1 MCKTT
6 TSKLLILIKSLFS
19 MSRFIVAD
27 RINEY
32 RGTGGVRIEDDVI
45 VHADHTELMSVVP
58 RYIKIVP

>member
-1 MCKTT
+1 M
-6 TSKLLILIKSLFS
+6 
-19 MSRFIVAD
+19 AD

-58 RYIKIVP
+58 RSVTRVQENRFGLIKTGLVW